1 MKKLTTA
8 VNTIADH
15 FAGFALSENLDTNTY
30 TPEKG
35 CLENLIRGS
44 EIGLNSCMNLMHDIG
59 VRLKQKR
66 RDYDGSEIATTSI
79 ESEVVAIKKLLEQ
92 KVAYEQFIQVSK
104 DIYKERTGWDYKP
117 RVKKADPEDVKDTA
131 TAKEVDELLA
141 TIFKK
146 KVA

>member
-1 MKKLTTA
+1 MKKLNTA

-44 EIGLNSCMNLMHDIG
+44 EIGYNSAMNLMHDIMA
-59 VRLKQKR
+59 RLRGKR
-66 RDYDGSEIATTSI
+66 RSYDGSEVADTSMQKDV
-79 ESEVVAIKKLLEQ
+79 EAIKKLQEQ
-92 KVAYEQFIQVSK
+92 IVAYEQFIHVAK
-104 DIYKERTGWDYKP
+104 DVFKDRIGTEYRP
-117 RVKKADPEDVKDTA
+117 RVKAPNPDAVKDTA

-141 TIFKK
+141 QFK

>member
-1 MKKLTTA
+1 MKKLNTA
-8 VNTIADH
+8 VNTIAEH

-104 DIYKERTGWDYKP
+104 ISTKKELDSTTNQELRKLILKLL
-117 RVKKADPEDVKDTA
+117 RIQRQRKK
-131 TAKEVDELLA
+131 LMNS
-141 TIFKK
+141 
-146 KVA
+146 